1 MRAAVAPRPGFSPA
15 GPRSRASSPPFPAAL
30 PILLT
35 ATPPPA
41 FHSRSLPPPQPLAA
55 AAPPAQQPPCLPRS
69 ARSAHSITH
78 GDVIPASRYAVGYEP
93 TMAKP
98 KRPRRARAQRP
109 RPRPLDAREPGE
121 SLGALRRRV
130 GLTQVELAGKL
141 AASQRAVSH
150 VEHEPNP
157 RVGTLGGYIEALGGR
172 LELRAVFGE
181 QSVTLRLGDSP
192 EPPSR

>member
-1 MRAAVAPRPGFSPA
+1 MRAGLRLARGSRQPARAPE
-15 GPRSRASSPPFPAAL
+15 PPHRHSQ
-30 PILLT
+30 
-35 ATPPPA
+35 PP
-41 FHSRSLPPPQPLAA
+41 SRSSLPQRHRQHSTPAPYRPPQPLAA

-78 GDVIPASRYAVGYEP
+78 GDVIPASRYAVCYEP

-121 SLGALRRRV
+121 SLDVYRRRV
-130 GLTQVELAGKL
+130 GLTQGASSPAQLAT
-141 AASQRAVSH
+141 SPRAVSH

-172 LELRAVFGE
+172 LQEPRCLWRAVCDA
-181 QSVTLRLGDSP
+181 QAW
-192 EPPSR
+192 